1 MDVTLKTI
9 FLPVPGVVPME
20 ASTESAMD
28 ASTESA
34 SEKDS
39 LLVSI
44 GVLLVSIPVPPF
56 FGVFPELS
64 CGLFGAFPDV
74 SGDTNR
80 EETKA
85 VLPP

>member
-1 MDVTLKTI
+1 MDVTFRTL
-9 FLPVPGVVPME
+9 FLPVSGVVPME
-20 ASTESAMD
+20 

-44 GVLLVSIPVPPF
+44 GVLLVSIAVPPF